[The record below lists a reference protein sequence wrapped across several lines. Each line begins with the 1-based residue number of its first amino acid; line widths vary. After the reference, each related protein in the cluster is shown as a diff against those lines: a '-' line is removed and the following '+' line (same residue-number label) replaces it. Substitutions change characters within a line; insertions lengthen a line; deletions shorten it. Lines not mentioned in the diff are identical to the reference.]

1 MYRKFVLLLF
11 FSRYVMSD
19 SATPWTA
26 ACQASLS
33 FTIARSLLKLMSA
46 ECVVPSNLLL
56 FCRPLLLLPL
66 SFPSI
71 RVFPNE
77 CCYLSFNNTPCS
89 ASFAHENFGNVLNQ
103 LPHTGDELPIFAWQL
118 PANGG
123 CLLSPGRQDEEA
135 QINLR
140 IFSQIPIKSLF
151 NVIYLSYW
159 STFFK
164 PKAN

>member
-56 FCRPLLLLPL
+56 FCRPRLLLPL

-103 LPHTGDELPIFAWQL
+103 LPHTGDELPIFA
-118 PANGG
+118 
-123 CLLSPGRQDEEA
+123 
-135 QINLR
+135 
-140 IFSQIPIKSLF
+140 
-151 NVIYLSYW
+151 
-159 STFFK
+159 
-164 PKAN
+164 